1 MYKEASSIFYTNN
14 TFITTKIHT
23 QRNAKKEDYS
33 CLGLTMFWLGKLG
46 SNIHL
51 LRKLEIDFETI
62 FLWKK
67 TTFSW
72 KKTTFSWRK
81 CRAVPRIFIN
91 LGLSYTLYGDTTFV
105 LIFARCSP

>member
-14 TFITTKIHT
+14 SFITTKIHT
-23 QRNAKKEDYS
+23 QWNAKKEDHS
-33 CLGLTMFWLGKLG
+33 CLGPTMPWLRKLG
-46 SNIHL
+46 SNVHL
-51 LRKLEIDFETI
+51 LRKLEIDLETI

-67 TTFSW
+67 R
-72 KKTTFSWRK
+72 TFSWRK
-81 CRAVPRIFIN
+81 CRAVLEIFLN